1 MRGFGDHLQL
11 SVFRCTLSDQEKVML
26 KMELS
31 KIINH
36 KEDKVMLVD
45 IGPQQGR
52 AKAVFDFLG
61 RKSKI
66 EEQEAVIV

>member
-1 MRGFGDHLQL
+1 
-11 SVFRCTLSDQEKVML
+11 ML

-36 KEDKVMLVD
+36 KEDKVMIVD
-45 IGPQQGR
+45 IGPQKGR
-52 AKAVFDFLG
+52 AKVGFDFLG
-61 RKSKI
+61 RKSEI